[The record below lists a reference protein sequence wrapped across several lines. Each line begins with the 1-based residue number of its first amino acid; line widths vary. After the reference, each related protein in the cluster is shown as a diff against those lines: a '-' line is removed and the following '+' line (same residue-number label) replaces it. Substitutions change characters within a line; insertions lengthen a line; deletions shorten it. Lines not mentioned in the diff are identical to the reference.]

1 MAVKMRPTY
10 CRTKRPYKALL
21 QLGIGLDLLIVE
33 NRREASADSEIPL
46 FDKFNSN
53 LEILEA
59 DLGTVSG
66 G

>member
-10 CRTKRPYKALL
+10 CRTKRPRGALL
-21 QLGIGLDLLIVE
+21 QLGIGLNLLIVE
-33 NRREASADSEIPL
+33 NRREASANSEIPL

-53 LEILEA
+53 LKILET
-59 DLGTVSG
+59 DLGTVPG